1 MITGPDGLL
10 RIIPFIIIGII
21 VIAGVVFINEGQRR
35 IPVQYASRVRGRR
48 MYRARP
54 STCR

>member
-35 IPVQYASRVRGRR
+35 IPVHTPAAFGGGACT
-48 MYRARP
+48 RARP